1 MEEDSYMTHT
11 NSNKENTLLK
21 IDSVMFYVS
30 DLEKAANFYEN
41 ALGLKRVWT
50 DNEQE
55 MIGFIFPESDSEI
68 VIHKDSS
75 MPNPSVSFMVGDVQ
89 KFCDEYQKKGCT
101 VVQKPFDVRCGKL
114 AILADP
120 DGNEIPI
127 IDLTEF
133 GNKPRYNE
141 Q

>member
-1 MEEDSYMTHT
+1 M
-11 NSNKENTLLK
+11 K
-21 IDSVMFYVS
+21 IHCLRLAPLCSTS
-30 DLEKAANFYEN
+30 QAWKRAAKFYEN

-75 MPNPSVSFMVGDVQ
+75 MPNPFVRFMVGDVQ

-101 VVQKPFDVRCGKL
+101 RARC
-114 AILADP
+114 
-120 DGNEIPI
+120 NSY
-127 IDLTEF
+127 TEML
-133 GNKPRYNE
+133 
-141 Q
+141 